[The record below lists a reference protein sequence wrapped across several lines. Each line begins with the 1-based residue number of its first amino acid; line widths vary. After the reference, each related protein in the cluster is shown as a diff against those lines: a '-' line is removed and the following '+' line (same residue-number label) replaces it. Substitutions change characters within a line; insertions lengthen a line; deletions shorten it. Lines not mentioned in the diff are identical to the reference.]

1 MVIAG
6 AATVV
11 SDERV
16 MVVAG
21 IVYVPG
27 VGHTVTKAV
36 GATGAASA
44 EDDSTGEAGAAAEEA
59 STEEAGAAGAAGA
72 DEDSADE
79 DDATGVAG
87 CAADEAP
94 VGTTVIVVY

>member
-21 IVYVPG
+21 MVYVPG

-36 GATGAASA
+36 GATGAAGTV
-44 EDDSTGEAGAAAEEA
+44 DDSTD
-59 STEEAGAAGAAGA
+59 EAGAAGA
-72 DEDSADE
+72 D
-79 DDATGVAG
+79 
-87 CAADEAP
+87 
-94 VGTTVIVVY
+94 